1 MGPSDG
7 DIGVVSEKK
16 YWKKRNKRTDR
27 WAGALDQALGISETR
42 YTMPK
47 SFNGGIP
54 PAYSRQPSYSNQ
66 QTKRPLIKKKK
77 HKSVILVIDTQN
89 PNQIKVKG
97 FKAKQKHSVKK
108 KEKKQDMTIF
118 GM

>member
-7 DIGVVSEKK
+7 DIVLVSEKK

-54 PAYSRQPSYSNQ
+54 PAYQ
-66 QTKRPLIKKKK
+66 QAHNRNPPKMSMPKKKK
-77 HKSVILVIDTQN
+77 HKSVVLVIDTQN

-97 FKAKQKHSVKK
+97 FKPKQKHAVKK
-108 KEKKQDMTIF
+108 KEKRQDMTIF